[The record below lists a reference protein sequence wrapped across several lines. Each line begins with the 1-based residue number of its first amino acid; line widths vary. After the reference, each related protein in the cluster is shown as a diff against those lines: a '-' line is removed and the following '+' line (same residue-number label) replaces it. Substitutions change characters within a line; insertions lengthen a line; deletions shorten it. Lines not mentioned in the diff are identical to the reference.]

1 MARTITIKRG
11 LDLKLNGTAPRTL
24 LTTPSGGASST
35 YAWVPDDVPGL
46 TPKMKVHVGDHV
58 EAGDPIVYDK
68 QYPEVWVTAPVSGEL
83 VAINRG
89 AKRKIMSVE
98 IRPDESQAQRTFAVE
113 GLLDGEASKLQALL
127 LESGLWTLIRQRPY
141 DRIANPTIAPR
152 DIFVTA
158 HLTAPL
164 APEIDY
170 LLEGREEELRLGLRA
185 LARLTA
191 GKVYVGVAHDCPLT
205 LPAEVEG
212 VEVTGPHPAG
222 NVGVLINHVA
232 PINKGETVWTLR
244 ATDVVLI
251 GRLLMTG
258 HVDYSRR
265 IAITGSHAAE
275 HGYMDVL
282 PGCRIESLGKLVQD
296 GCKTRIIAGDV
307 LTGTQLTEE
316 RPFLPMSCDQITV
329 IPDGSDRDELLGWAM
344 PRFGEFSRSRTYL
357 SWLMP
362 RKHYTL
368 DARLKGGKRAMIM
381 SHELQSVFP
390 LDIHAE
396 YLLKAIIAFDID
408 KMEELG
414 IYEVAPEDFA
424 LCEFVDTS
432 KMELQHIVRQGLDL
446 LYKEMN

>member
-1 MARTITIKRG
+1 MARTITVKRG
-11 LDLKLNGTAPRTL
+11 LDLKLQGSAPRTL
-24 LTTPSGGASST
+24 LSTPSGGTST
-35 YAWVPDDVPGL
+35 YAWVPDDLPGL

-58 EAGDPIVYDK
+58 EAGEPVLYDK
-68 QYPEVWVTAPVSGEL
+68 QHPEVWVTAPVSGEL

-98 IRPDESQAQRTFAVE
+98 IRPDEVQVQRTYAVE
-113 GLLDGEASKLQALL
+113 GLLDGEASQLQSLL
-127 LESGLWTLIRQRPY
+127 LQSGLWTLIRQRPY
-141 DRIANPTIAPR
+141 DRLADPTIAPR

-191 GKVYVGVAHDCPLT
+191 GSVYVAVAHACPLT
-205 LPAEVEG
+205 LPAEVVR
-212 VEVTGPHPAG
+212 VEVRGPHPAG
-222 NVGVLINHVA
+222 NAGVMINHVA

-244 ATDVVLI
+244 ATDVALI
-251 GRLLMTG
+251 GRLLRTG
-258 HVDYSRR
+258 HVDYTRR
-265 IAITGSHAAE
+265 IAVTGSHAAE
-275 HGYMDVL
+275 HGYLDLL
-282 PGCRIESLGKLVQD
+282 PGCRLESLGKLAQE

-329 IPDGSDRDELLGWAM
+329 IPDGADRDELLGWAM
-344 PRFGEFSRSRTYL
+344 PRFGEFSQSRTYL

-368 DARLKGGKRAMIM
+368 DARLKGGERAMIM

-390 LDIHAE
+390 LDIYAE

-408 KMEELG
+408 KMEALG

-432 KMELQHIVRQGLDL
+432 KMELQRIVRQGLDL

>member
-1 MARTITIKRG
+1 MARTITVKRG
-11 LDLKLNGTAPRTL
+11 LDLKLQGSAPRTL
-24 LTTPSGGASST
+24 LSTPSGGTST
-35 YAWVPDDVPGL
+35 YAWVPDDLPGL

-58 EAGDPIVYDK
+58 EAGDPVLYDK
-68 QYPEVWVTAPVSGEL
+68 QHPEVWVTAPMSGEL

-98 IRPDESQAQRTFAVE
+98 IRPDEVQVQRTYAVE
-113 GLLDGEASKLQALL
+113 GLLDGEASQLQSLL
-127 LESGLWTLIRQRPY
+127 LQSGLWTLIRQRPY
-141 DRIANPTIAPR
+141 DRLADPTIAPR

-191 GKVYVGVAHDCPLT
+191 GSVYVAVAHDCPLT
-205 LPAEVEG
+205 LPAEVVR
-212 VEVTGPHPAG
+212 VEVRGPHPAG
-222 NVGVLINHVA
+222 NAGVMINHIA

-244 ATDVVLI
+244 ATDVALI
-251 GRLLMTG
+251 GRLLRTG
-258 HVDYSRR
+258 HVDYTRR
-265 IAITGSHAAE
+265 IAVTGSHAAE
-275 HGYMDVL
+275 HGYLDLL
-282 PGCRIESLGKLVQD
+282 PGCRLESLGKLAQE

-344 PRFGEFSRSRTYL
+344 PRLGDFSQSRTYL

-362 RKHYTL
+362 RKRYTL
-368 DARLKGGKRAMIM
+368 DARIKGGQRAMIM

-408 KMEELG
+408 KMEALG

-432 KMELQHIVRQGLDL
+432 KMELQRIVRQGLDL

>member
-1 MARTITIKRG
+1 MARTIIIKRG
-11 LDLKLNGTAPRTL
+11 LDLKLHGSAPRTL
-24 LTTPSGGASST
+24 LPTPPTGASET

-68 QYPEVWVTAPVSGEL
+68 NHPEVWVTAPVSGEL

-98 IRPDESQAQRTFAVE
+98 IRPDEVQTQRTFAVE
-113 GLLDGEASKLQALL
+113 GLLDGEPAKLQALL

-141 DRIANPTIAPR
+141 DRLADPTITPR
-152 DIFVTA
+152 DIYVTA
-158 HLTAPL
+158 HMTAPL

-170 LLEGREEELRLGLRA
+170 LLEGREEELRIGLRA
-185 LARLTA
+185 LARLTT
-191 GKVYVGVAHDCPLT
+191 GRLFVGVAEGSPLT
-205 LPAEVEG
+205 LPAEAVRVEIQ
-212 VEVTGPHPAG
+212 GPHPAG
-222 NVGVLINHVA
+222 NASVLINHTE
-232 PINKGETVWTLR
+232 PINKGETVWTLH
-244 ATDVVLI
+244 ATDVALI

-258 HVDYSRR
+258 HVDYTRR
-265 IAITGSHAAE
+265 IAVTGSHAAE
-275 HGYMDVL
+275 LGYMDIL
-282 PGCRIESLGKLVQD
+282 PGCRLEHLGKLA
-296 GCKTRIIAGDV
+296 KTECPIRIIAGDV
-307 LTGTQLTEE
+307 LTGVQLTED
-316 RPFLPMSCDQITV
+316 RPYLPMSCDQITV
-329 IPDGSDRDELLGWAM
+329 IPEGSDRDELLGWAM
-344 PRFGEFSRSRTYL
+344 PRLGDFSQSRTYL

-368 DARLKGGKRAMIM
+368 DARIKGGKRAMIM

-390 LDIHAE
+390 MNIHAE

-408 KMEELG
+408 KMEALG

-432 KMELQHIVRQGLDL
+432 KMPLQQIVRQGLDL

>member
-98 IRPDESQAQRTFAVE
+98 IRPDESQTQHAFAVE
-113 GLLDGEASKLQALL
+113 GLLEGEASKLQALL

-141 DRIANPTIAPR
+141 DRIADPTIAPR

-170 LLEGREEELRLGLRA
+170 LLEGREEELRIGLRA

-191 GKVYVGVAHDCPLT
+191 GKVYVGVAQGSPLT
-205 LPAEVEG
+205 LP
-212 VEVTGPHPAG
+212 VEVVPVEVRGPHPAG

-244 ATDVVLI
+244 ATDVALI

-258 HVDYSRR
+258 HVDYTRR

-275 HGYMDVL
+275 HGYMDLL
-282 PGCRIESLGKLVQD
+282 PGCRLESLGKLAQD
-296 GCKTRIIAGDV
+296 GGKMRIIAGDV

-344 PRFGEFSRSRTYL
+344 PRLGEFSQSRTYL

-362 RKHYTL
+362 RKRYTL